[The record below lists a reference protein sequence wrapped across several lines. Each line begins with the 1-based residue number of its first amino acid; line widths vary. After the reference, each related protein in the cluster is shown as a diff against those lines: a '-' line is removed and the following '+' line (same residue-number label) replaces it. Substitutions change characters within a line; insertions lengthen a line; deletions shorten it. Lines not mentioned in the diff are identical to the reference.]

1 MLRIFWCFC
10 VRLFQPFPLRDGSIY
25 FGTAPW
31 YFLSR
36 YTSGFPE
43 MLISLTPNGLIV
55 FCHVLLTYPYR
66 PAGESLV
73 LQTWRMSEPFAP
85 DPLDEKIVSLP
96 AEIQGEP
103 LHIISLMTRL
113 PENNFGPLALLN
125 VYAAGT
131 DMVTRVPV
139 ERFDIDLYYMAD
151 KHGALGMGLSYTS
164 HGAFCAENQVYH
176 FDNVFFKIGSCIFY
190 CLVST
195 VLAWRAQRVIASF
208 SSSELSSH
216 QIPRSIGSEGPLQ
229 LKGCTR
235 TSCLFSP
242 TTPSGA
248 SVLSALFSHLA
259 LHFDFGVEQ
268 ACSAAARVL
277 LASPSRASPSS
288 ASSRSA
294 FLPYEAF
301 PHAEERRL
309 RICASCGSALPSS
322 GPTSSFLSSSMR
334 VEYLLGGGRTCF
346 PDRDCRCR
354 PVSCSILLRSCS
366 LVLRSLFLPGRPDVF
381 SWPRLRTTSSPLLH
395 SSILLISTRSSC
407 ASMVWS
413 DTVFG
418 VPGRGLRVTSR
429 GQLFTGWFMG
439 VERFPG

>member
-1 MLRIFWCFC
+1 
-10 VRLFQPFPLRDGSIY
+10 
-25 FGTAPW
+25 
-31 YFLSR
+31 
-36 YTSGFPE
+36 
-43 MLISLTPNGLIV
+43 
-55 FCHVLLTYPYR
+55 
-66 PAGESLV
+66 
-73 LQTWRMSEPFAP
+73 
-85 DPLDEKIVSLP
+85 
-96 AEIQGEP
+96 
-103 LHIISLMTRL
+103 
-113 PENNFGPLALLN
+113 
-125 VYAAGT
+125 
-131 DMVTRVPV
+131 
-139 ERFDIDLYYMAD
+139 
-151 KHGALGMGLSYTS
+151 MGLSYTCR
-164 HGAFCAENQVYH
+164 GAFCTENEVYH
-176 FDNVFFKIGSCIFY
+176 FVNVFFKIGCPFY

-195 VLAWRAQRVIASF
+195 ELAWRAQRVIASF

-216 QIPRSIGSEGPLQ
+216 QIPRSLGSEGPLQ

-248 SVLSALFSHLA
+248 SVLSALFSHSA

-277 LASPSRASPSS
+277 LACPSRASLSS

-309 RICASCGSALPSS
+309 RIRASYGSALPSS

-334 VEYLLGGGRTCF
+334 VKYLLGGGRMCF
-346 PDRDCRCR
+346 PVRECRCL
-354 PVSCSILLRSCS
+354 PESHCIFHRSCS

-418 VPGRGLRVTSR
+418 VPGRGLRVTSQ
-429 GQLFTGWFMG
+429 G
-439 VERFPG
+439 